1 MTTGQYLIP
10 VTRWTIYRKGRSTY
24 ANNNK
29 GLNVEL
35 HREPAPAVATEGY
48 RLGNS
53 DGWHNGFICGLVVMF
68 AIGTAL
74 GVVVWVMA

>member
-1 MTTGQYLIP
+1 MSFPIPHTTFRIWRDKRTG
-10 VTRWTIYRKGRSTY
+10 VTYSNNGR
-24 ANNNK
+24 
-29 GLNVEL
+29 GLNVAL
-35 HREPAPAVATEGY
+35 HKEPVDAATEGY